1 MEAIGNVAEWKM
13 IPLKILIIWKKM
25 LLEIRYKVFDNIRDG
40 FNNLNILCIQS
51 RVEKAQ
57 QNLFGAQYH
66 HHSEVGGCHN
76 TRPPDIRPPTTEDR
90 PI

>member
-1 MEAIGNVAEWKM
+1 MEDDTLENIDNMEENVT
-13 IPLKILIIWKKM
+13 
-25 LLEIRYKVFDNIRDG
+25 NIRDG